1 MRITGFRTLTTQHE
15 WHRPVGDVNGV
26 SEGTRT
32 AVHVLVLTT
41 DEGVEGVGLSSSALA
56 DVARVFPAVEGEDP
70 RSVTALYDRMLAF
83 VFKTGHAGTVF
94 AAIGAIDQALWDLK
108 AKAAGEPL
116 WRLLGGRDR
125 FVPGYASGLEFGL
138 TDEELHDL
146 YRRFADVGFSQ
157 AKIKGGLEAA
167 DDIRRLRIAEDV
179 MRANSADPALM
190 FDANESWH
198 RSQAVRHIRRIEAA
212 VDLTWVEEPLR
223 RWDAV
228 GLADVRRAVAAGVAT
243 GENLTG
249 LEQYGPLLA
258 ADAVDVVQ
266 LNGSWGITHAL
277 RVAVLAHGHD
287 LPVSPVG
294 LTSVTAHATTAMPNH
309 LTSEVQDLGQPIGV
323 ALDQAVADGGI
334 VLGDAPGAGIVLD
347 EARIAALVPA
357 AGWTRTTGPHV
368 RPARAGLRLVP
379 EDPAPLVAPV
389 AGVGR

>member
-1 MRITGFRTLTTQHE
+1 MKITGYRILTTQHE

-41 DEGVEGVGLSSSALA
+41 DEGIEGVGLTATSLA
-56 DVARVFPAVEGEDP
+56 DVERVFPAIDGEDP
-70 RSVTALYDRMLAF
+70 RSVTGLYDRMLAW

-94 AAIGAIDQALWDLK
+94 AAIGAIDLALWDIK

-116 WRLLGGRDR
+116 WRLLG
-125 FVPGYASGLEFGL
+125 S
-138 TDEELHDL
+138 
-146 YRRFADVGFSQ
+146 RFADAGFSQ
-157 AKIKGGLEAA
+157 AKIKGGRVVA
-167 DDIRRLRIAEDV
+167 DDVRRLRIAEDV
-179 MRANSADPALM
+179 MRRNSADPALM

-223 RWDAV
+223 RWDAA
-228 GLADVRRAVAAGVAT
+228 GLADVRRSVDAGVAT

-249 LEQYGPLLA
+249 LEQYRPLLA

-266 LNGSWGITHAL
+266 FNGSWGITHAL
-277 RVAVLAHGHD
+277 RVSTVAHAQD

-294 LTSVTAHATTAMPNH
+294 LTSVTAAAATAMPNH
-309 LTSEVQDLGQPIGV
+309 LTSEVQDLGQPLGV
-323 ALDQAVADGGI
+323 TLDQRIEDGGI
-334 VLGDAPGAGIVLD
+334 VLGDEPGAGIVLD
-347 EARIAALVPA
+347 EALILGLTPA
-357 AGWTRTTGPHV
+357 AGWTRASGPHV

-379 EDPAPLVAPV
+379 EDSAPAVVETLEA
-389 AGVGR
+389 RR